1 MMGLPKFLVLDLDNT
16 LYPKSSGLDEAMRL
30 RILSY
35 LVVRHGLT
43 EKQASDARERYVKIY
58 GLSLPGIMNDFEVDI
73 VDYQEYIHDVDVRSF
88 IKPNAELNLILK
100 QVPAEKVI
108 YTNSSL
114 PHVERVLSALG
125 VESGMFSH
133 IVDYRATG
141 CIAKPQAESFASML
155 GIIGAAGEDCIMV
168 DDMPKTVC
176 VAKKQFGMKGVLVD
190 EDEKGGCP
198 EADWTITHINDI
210 KAVLSSIYSI
220 EN

>member
-1 MMGLPKFLVLDLDNT
+1 MSLPKYLVLDLDNT

-43 EKQASDARERYVKIY
+43 EKQASDARERYVKMY
-58 GLSLPGIMNDFEVDI
+58 GLSLPGIMNDFDVDV
-73 VDYQEYIHDVDVRSF
+73 VDYQEYIHDVDVKAYV
-88 IKPNAELNLILK
+88 KPNAVLNDILK
-100 QVPAEKVI
+100 SCPIEKVI

-114 PHVERVLSALG
+114 PHVERVFSALG
-125 VESGMFSH
+125 ISKGMFSH

-141 CIAKPQAESFASML
+141 CIAKPQMESFASML
-155 GIIGAAGEDCIMV
+155 EIIHASGEECIMV

-176 VAKKQFGMKGVLVD
+176 VAKNQFGMKGILVD
-190 EDEKGGCP
+190 EDGRGGCQ
-198 EADWTITHINDI
+198 EADWIIKDINEI
-210 KAVLSSIYSI
+210 KRVLSSIYDI